1 MKDIINKYRVE
12 ITDDSS
18 ASKIN
23 KLFFIWDFQNV
34 NLEKEIAYR
43 TYQRSIFKKYG
54 KKKYPFYIGS
64 ID

>member
-1 MKDIINKYRVE
+1 MVKINKLFLE
-12 ITDDSS
+12 FIDS
-18 ASKIN
+18 N
-23 KLFFIWDFQNV
+23 DKLFFIWDFQNV
-34 NLEKEIAYR
+34 ALEKEIAYR